1 MEGIL
6 NFSEHYD
13 VGLFEQVLNIFVD
26 PKNPQVNF
34 IRNYLYIEFAS
45 TAGYFGFSRES

>member
-13 VGLFEQVLNIFVD
+13 VNLFEQVLNIFVD
-26 PKNPQVNF
+26 PKNPQVEF
-34 IRNYLYIEFAS
+34 IVNYLYIES
-45 TAGYFGFSRES
+45 TSTTGYFGFSRES